1 MDAQRLQGF
10 RDGFGKEN
18 TDLLIIPTSK
28 NQRRKFY
35 EQQLSY
41 IKKHT
46 AVFAVSDYYA
56 IDFMQFVQ
64 EKGLKI
70 PQDIS
75 LAGFDD
81 TPICQQIVPT
91 LTSVRQDAASRAS
104 HALAA
109 LKSLIH
115 GDTVASP
122 IILPVQLIPRNS
134 TAPLKH
140 L

>member
-1 MDAQRLQGF
+1 
-10 RDGFGKEN
+10 
-18 TDLLIIPTSK
+18 
-28 NQRRKFY
+28 
-35 EQQLSY
+35 
-41 IKKHT
+41 
-46 AVFAVSDYYA
+46 
-56 IDFMQFVQ
+56 MQFVQ

-91 LTSVRQDAASRAS
+91 LTSVRQDAVSRAS

-109 LKSLIH
+109 LKSLIQREP
-115 GDTVASP
+115 VASP

-134 TAPLKH
+134 TAPLNQLEVYQNFIKGYAFN
-140 L
+140 LLCFINFYLKILVYFKKE